1 LSPILKTR
9 QQDKELNTSTLSP
22 RRSQAERRDGTRKKL
37 CSAAL
42 NELVAVGVERASLPS
57 ICKRANV
64 SRGAQVHHFPT
75 REDLMAGAFA
85 QLMDEWRS
93 TTYAFLPTLRGSP
106 NWAEQLVRF
115 IWREIFTHPQMLA
128 ALYLMMSAR
137 HDAGLRA
144 RIEPLVESWYREIDE
159 TWKNQFDSSEP
170 IRLRFAK
177 IMDLNL
183 CVLRGLAL
191 NASFR
196 GPKWQPAEA
205 LEIWI
210 EMLCAE
216 VRRIG
221 DDETSSREEQPGSSL
236 APLNT
241 HHVPNKS

>member
-1 LSPILKTR
+1 MSPIL
-9 QQDKELNTSTLSP
+9 L
-22 RRSQAERRDGTRKKL
+22 RRSQAERRDATRKKL
-37 CSAAL
+37 CVAAL
-42 NELVAVGVERASLPS
+42 DELVAVGVERASLPS

-64 SRGAQVHHFPT
+64 SRGAQVHHYPT
-75 REDLMAGAFA
+75 REDLMAGAFE
-85 QLMDEWRS
+85 QLMEEWRS
-93 TTYAFLPTLRGSP
+93 ATHAFLPTLRGNP
-106 NWAEQLVRF
+106 DWAERLVRF

-144 RIEPLVESWYREIDE
+144 RIEPLTESWYREIDQ
-159 TWKNQFDSSEP
+159 TWKEQFDHGEP
-170 IRLRFAK
+170 SRLRFAQ
-177 IMDLNL
+177 ILDLNL

-210 EMLCAE
+210 GMLCAE

-221 DDETSSREEQPGSSL
+221 NDDDFPLREDPPGSSPVL
-236 APLNT
+236 LN
-241 HHVPNKS
+241 PPPIFEKK